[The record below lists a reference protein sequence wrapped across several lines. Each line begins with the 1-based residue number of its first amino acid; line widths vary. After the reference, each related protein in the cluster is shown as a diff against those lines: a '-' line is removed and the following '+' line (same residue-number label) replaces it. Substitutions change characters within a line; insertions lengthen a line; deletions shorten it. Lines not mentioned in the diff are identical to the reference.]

1 MSSSAGPRQP
11 RTVTDPPADT
21 GVMKRGFAILDALV
35 EAARPLSAREIAEAT
50 GLNDSTAHRL
60 IQTLCE
66 TGYAVRDGSRRYRAA
81 GRAFLPLTIYHPLNV
96 LRRDAFE
103 TLRSL
108 RESSG
113 MTASIAAFLGFER
126 VVVDVSGVAGSLT
139 PYYRTCMTNPLH
151 VSAAGKLLLSSLPQA
166 EREALLG
173 PGPYPA
179 LTPHTLTD
187 PDTLARNLAEV
198 VECGFATNLNENFVG
213 LSAIAAPLAGGGS
226 KYVGCLM
233 LAGASERLTEDRI
246 ADLGRTLI
254 NSANLIALGSPA
266 IRALRALAGS

>member
-1 MSSSAGPRQP
+1 MPAVPRKSH
-11 RTVTDPPADT
+11 TVPDNPADA

-113 MTASIAAFLGFER
+113 MTASIAAFLGLER
-126 VVVDVSGVAGSLT
+126 VVLDVSGVAGSLT

-151 VSAAGKLLLSSLPQA
+151 VSAAGKLLLSSLTPA
-166 EREALLG
+166 EREASLG
-173 PGPYPA
+173 PGPYQA
-179 LTPHTLTD
+179 LTPFTLTK
-187 PDTLARNLAEV
+187 PDDLARDLEV
-198 VECGFATNLNENFVG
+198 VVERGFATNLNENFVG
-213 LSAIAAPLAGGGS
+213 LSAVAAPLVAGPGKS
-226 KYVGCLM
+226 VGCLM

-246 ADLGRTLI
+246 ADIGQTLI
-254 NSANLIALGSPA
+254 NSATLLSLGSPA
-266 IRALRALAGS
+266 IRALRPLAGS